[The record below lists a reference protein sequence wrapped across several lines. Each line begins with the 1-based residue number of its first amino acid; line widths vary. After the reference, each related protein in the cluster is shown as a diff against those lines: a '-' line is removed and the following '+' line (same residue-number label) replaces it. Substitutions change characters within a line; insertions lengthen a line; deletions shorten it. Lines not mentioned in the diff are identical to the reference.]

1 MNEENKVIE
10 FPAQETGSENSENKE
25 INPIDTAIHALAEVD
40 PGLFGEGGVESI
52 AALISLPEEQFHTI
66 RPIIELELEKS
77 LNNVGDKLILTQ
89 ALNANGSKAEDL
101 VEAFELISEQI
112 DTQMEGQMSKQ
123 KRDFLKHLMANICN
137 AISDTEGVAKKIV
150 RIPIELCHPDAKIPT
165 YANSTDA
172 GMDVYALEDITIKP
186 GETVLVKTGLKV
198 AIPVG
203 YEIQVRPKSGR
214 ALKTKMRVANSPGTI
229 DSGYRDEIGII
240 IDNIEPPI
248 KDITYDFVEHP
259 ENSMVAPT
267 IKITSILHGSDMF
280 ITKGEK
286 FAQLVLSEKPKA
298 AFYEVDSVSKIE
310 NDGRNGGF
318 GSTGL
323 K

>member
-1 MNEENKVIE
+1 MNEENKVVQFSI
-10 FPAQETGSENSENKE
+10 AKQETGSENTENKE
-25 INPIDTAIHALAEVD
+25 VNPIDSAIHALAEVD
-40 PGLFGEGGVESI
+40 PGLFGEGGIESI
-52 AALISLPEEQFHTI
+52 AAMLSLPEEQFQVL
-66 RPIIELELEKS
+66 RPIVEQELEKS

-101 VEAFELISEQI
+101 VEAFELIAEQI
-112 DTQMEGQMSKQ
+112 DTQMAAQMSKQ

-137 AISDTEGVAKKIV
+137 AISDTEGIAKKIV
-150 RIPIELCHPDAKIPT
+150 RIPIELCHSDAKIPT
-165 YANSTDA
+165 YANETDA
-172 GMDVYALEDITIKP
+172 GMDVYALEDITIHP

-248 KDITYDFVEHP
+248 KDITYTSELVDGKPVY
-259 ENSMVAPT
+259 T
-267 IKITSILHGSDMF
+267 ITSILHGSDMF

-310 NDGRNGGF
+310 NDGRKGGF

>member
-10 FPAQETGSENSENKE
+10 FPAQETGSENLENKE
-25 INPIDTAIHALAEVD
+25 VNPIDSAIHALAEVD
-40 PGLFGEGGVESI
+40 PGLFGEGGIESI
-52 AALISLPEEQFHTI
+52 AAMLSLPEEQFQVL
-66 RPIIELELEKS
+66 RPIVEQELEKS

-101 VEAFELISEQI
+101 VEAFELIAEQI
-112 DTQMEGQMSKQ
+112 DTQMGAEMSKQ

-137 AISDTEGVAKKIV
+137 AISDTEGIAKKIV

-165 YANSTDA
+165 YANATDA
-172 GMDVYALEDITIKP
+172 GMDVYALEDITIHP
-186 GETVLVKTGLKV
+186 GETKLVKTGLKV

-248 KDITYDFVEHP
+248 KDITYTSDLVDGKP
-259 ENSMVAPT
+259 VYT
-267 IKITSILHGSDMF
+267 ITSILHGNDMF

-298 AFYEVDSVSKIE
+298 AFYQVDSVSKIE

>member
-10 FPAQETGSENSENKE
+10 FPAQETGSKNLEE
-25 INPIDTAIHALAEVD
+25 NPIDTAIHALAEVD
-40 PGLFGEGGVESI
+40 PGLFGDGGMESI
-52 AALISLPEEQFHTI
+52 AAMLSLPEEQFQAL
-66 RPIIELELEKS
+66 RPIVEQELEKS

-112 DTQMEGQMSKQ
+112 DTQMKGQMSKQ
-123 KRDFLKHLMANICN
+123 KRDFLKHMMANICN
-137 AISDTEGVAKKIV
+137 AISDTEGIAKKIV

-165 YANSTDA
+165 YANTTDA

-248 KDITYDFVEHP
+248 KDITYTSELVDGKPVY
-259 ENSMVAPT
+259 T
-267 IKITSILHGSDMF
+267 ITSILHGSDMF

-310 NDGRNGGF
+310 NDGRKGGF

>member
-10 FPAQETGSENSENKE
+10 FPAQETGSENLGE
-25 INPIDTAIHALAEVD
+25 NPIDTAIHALAEVD

-52 AALISLPEEQFHTI
+52 AAMLSLPEEQFQVL
-66 RPIIELELEKS
+66 RPIIEQELEKS

-101 VEAFELISEQI
+101 VEAFEVIAEQI
-112 DTQMEGQMSKQ
+112 DTQMEGQMSRQ

-137 AISDTEGVAKKIV
+137 AISDTEGIAKKIV

-165 YANSTDA
+165 YANETDA
-172 GMDVYALEDITIKP
+172 GMDVYALEDITIHP
-186 GETVLVKTGLKV
+186 GETVLVKTGLKM

-248 KDITYDFVEHP
+248 KDITYTSELVDGKPVY
-259 ENSMVAPT
+259 T
-267 IKITSILHGSDMF
+267 ITSILHGSDMF

>member
-1 MNEENKVIE
+1 MSEENKVIE
-10 FPAQETGSENSENKE
+10 FPAQETGSENLEK
-25 INPIDTAIHALAEVD
+25 NPIDTAIHALAEVD
-40 PGLFGEGGVESI
+40 PGFFGGDGYESI
-52 AALISLPEEQFHTI
+52 AALLSLPEEQFQTI

-123 KRDFLKHLMANICN
+123 KREFLKHLMANICN
-137 AISDTEGVAKKIV
+137 AISDTEGIAKKIV

-165 YANSTDA
+165 YANETDA

-229 DSGYRDEIGII
+229 DSGYRDEIGVI

-248 KDITYDFVEHP
+248 KDITYEMDMNDGVP
-259 ENSMVAPT
+259 D
-267 IKITSILHGSDMF
+267 IRITSILHGSAMH

-310 NDGRNGGF
+310 NDGRAGGF

>member
-1 MNEENKVIE
+1 MVQFSIAK
-10 FPAQETGSENSENKE
+10 QETGSENTENKE
-25 INPIDTAIHALAEVD
+25 VNPIDSAIHALAEVD
-40 PGLFGEGGVESI
+40 PGLFGEGGIESI
-52 AALISLPEEQFHTI
+52 AAMLSLPEEQFQVL
-66 RPIIELELEKS
+66 RPIVEQELEKS

-101 VEAFELISEQI
+101 VEAFELIAEQI
-112 DTQMEGQMSKQ
+112 DTQMAAQMSKQ

-137 AISDTEGVAKKIV
+137 AISDTEGIAKKIV
-150 RIPIELCHPDAKIPT
+150 RIPIELCHSDAKIPT
-165 YANSTDA
+165 YANETDA
-172 GMDVYALEDITIKP
+172 GMDVYALEDITIHP

-248 KDITYDFVEHP
+248 KDITYTSELVDGKPVY
-259 ENSMVAPT
+259 T
-267 IKITSILHGSDMF
+267 ITSILHGSDMF

-310 NDGRNGGF
+310 NDGRKGGF

>member
-10 FPAQETGSENSENKE
+10 FPTQETGSENLGE
-25 INPIDTAIHALAEVD
+25 NPIDTAIHALAEVD

-52 AALISLPEEQFHTI
+52 AALISLPEEQFQTI
-66 RPIIELELEKS
+66 RPIIEMELEKS

-137 AISDTEGVAKKIV
+137 AISDTEGIAKKIV

-172 GMDVYALEDITIKP
+172 GMDVYALEDITIHP

-248 KDITYDFVEHP
+248 KDITYEMDMNDGVP
-259 ENSMVAPT
+259 D
-267 IKITSILHGSDMF
+267 IRITSILHGSDMF

-310 NDGRNGGF
+310 NDGRSGGF

>member
-1 MNEENKVIE
+1 M
-10 FPAQETGSENSENKE
+10 
-25 INPIDTAIHALAEVD
+25 HALAEID

-52 AALISLPEEQFHTI
+52 VALLSLPEEQFQAI
-66 RPIIELELEKS
+66 RPIIEMELEKS

-89 ALNANGSKAEDL
+89 ALNANGNKAEDL

-137 AISDTEGVAKKIV
+137 AISDTEGIAKKIV

-165 YANSTDA
+165 YANATDA
-172 GMDVYALEDITIKP
+172 GMDVYALEDITINP

-229 DSGYRDEIGII
+229 DSGYRDEIGVI

-248 KDITYDFVEHP
+248 KDITYTSELVNGKP
-259 ENSMVAPT
+259 IYT
-267 IKITSILHGSDMF
+267 ITSILHGSAMH
-280 ITKGEK
+280 ISKGEK

-298 AFYEVDSVSKIE
+298 AFYEVETVSAIK
-310 NDGRNGGF
+310 NDGRVGGF

>member
-10 FPAQETGSENSENKE
+10 FPAQETGSENLENKE
-25 INPIDTAIHALAEVD
+25 VNPIDSAIHALAEVD
-40 PGLFGEGGVESI
+40 PGLFGEGGVEAI
-52 AALISLPEEQFHTI
+52 GAMLALPEEQFQVL
-66 RPIIELELEKS
+66 RPIIEQELEKS

-89 ALNANGSKAEDL
+89 ALNAQGSKAEDL
-101 VEAFELISEQI
+101 VEAFEVIAEQI
-112 DTQMEGQMSKQ
+112 DTQMGAELSKQ

-137 AISDTEGVAKKIV
+137 AISDTEGIAKKIV

-165 YANSTDA
+165 YANATDA
-172 GMDVYALEDITIKP
+172 GMDVYALEDIIIHP

-248 KDITYDFVEHP
+248 KDITYTSELVDDKPVY
-259 ENSMVAPT
+259 T
-267 IKITSILHGSDMF
+267 ITSILHGSDMF

-298 AFYEVDSVSKIE
+298 VFYEVDSVSKIE

>member
-1 MNEENKVIE
+1 MNEENNVIQ
-10 FPAQETGSENSENKE
+10 FSTAKQETGSENTENKE
-25 INPIDTAIHALAEVD
+25 VNPIDSAIHALAEVD
-40 PGLFGEGGVESI
+40 PGLFGEGGIESI
-52 AALISLPEEQFHTI
+52 AAMLSLPEEQFQVL
-66 RPIIELELEKS
+66 RPILEQELEKS

-101 VEAFELISEQI
+101 VEAFEIITEQI
-112 DTQMEGQMSKQ
+112 DTQMASEMSKQ

-137 AISDTEGVAKKIV
+137 AISDTEGIAKKIV

-165 YANSTDA
+165 YANATDA
-172 GMDVYALEDITIKP
+172 GMDVYALEDITIHP

-248 KDITYDFVEHP
+248 KDITYTSDLVDGKP
-259 ENSMVAPT
+259 VYT
-267 IKITSILHGSDMF
+267 ITSILHGSDMF

-286 FAQLVLSEKPKA
+286 FAQLVLNEVPKV

-310 NDGRNGGF
+310 NDGRKGGF

>member
-1 MNEENKVIE
+1 M
-10 FPAQETGSENSENKE
+10 
-25 INPIDTAIHALAEVD
+25 L
-40 PGLFGEGGVESI
+40 
-52 AALISLPEEQFHTI
+52 SLPEEQFQVL
-66 RPIIELELEKS
+66 RPIIEQELEKS

-101 VEAFELISEQI
+101 VEAFEVIAEQI
-112 DTQMEGQMSKQ
+112 DTQMEGQMSRQ

-137 AISDTEGVAKKIV
+137 AISDTEGIAKKIV

-165 YANSTDA
+165 YANATDA
-172 GMDVYALEDITIKP
+172 GMDVYALEDITIHP

-229 DSGYRDEIGII
+229 DSGYRDEIGVI
-240 IDNIEPPI
+240 IDNIEPFI
-248 KDITYDFVEHP
+248 KSAEMDEDGRLYNVQYG
-259 ENSMVAPT
+259 SSYT
-267 IKITSILHGSDMF
+267 IG
-280 ITKGEK
+280 KGEK
-286 FAQLVLSEKPKA
+286 FAQLVLCEVPKA
-298 AFYEVDSVSKIE
+298 AFYEVKNVCAIE
-310 NDGRNGGF
+310 NDGRMGGF
-318 GSTGL
+318 GSSGL

>member
-1 MNEENKVIE
+1 MEQKGKVIKL
-10 FPAQETGSENSENKE
+10 ATQENGLK
-25 INPIDTAIHALAEVD
+25 NPSSKNPLEDAIHAIAEID
-40 PGLFGEGGVESI
+40 PKLFNNGDAMESI
-52 AALISLPEEQFHTI
+52 GSLLSLPEEQFKVL
-66 RPIIELELEKS
+66 RPIIEQNLEKS

-89 ALNANGSKAEDL
+89 ALNANGNRAEDL
-101 VEAFELISEQI
+101 IEAFEVISEQI
-112 DTQMEGQMSKQ
+112 ENQMKDTLSEQ
-123 KRDFLKHLMANICN
+123 KRDFLKHLMAIVCN
-137 AISDTEGVAKKIV
+137 AISDTEGIAKKII
-150 RIPIELCHPDAKIPT
+150 RIPIELCHLDAKIPT
-165 YANSTDA
+165 YANATDA
-172 GMDVYALEDITIKP
+172 GMDVYALEDITINP

-229 DSGYRDEIGII
+229 DSGYRDEIGVI

-248 KDITYDFVEHP
+248 KDITYTSELVDGKPVY
-259 ENSMVAPT
+259 T
-267 IKITSILHGSDMF
+267 ITSVLHGSSMH
-280 ITKGEK
+280 ISKGEK

-310 NDGRNGGF
+310 NDGRKGGF

>member
-10 FPAQETGSENSENKE
+10 FPAQETGSENLGE
-25 INPIDTAIHALAEVD
+25 NPIDTAIHALAEVD

-52 AALISLPEEQFHTI
+52 AALISLPEEQFQTI
-66 RPIIELELEKS
+66 RPIIEMELEKS

-101 VEAFELISEQI
+101 VEAFELIAEQI

-137 AISDTEGVAKKIV
+137 AISDTEGIAKKIV

-165 YANSTDA
+165 YANATDA
-172 GMDVYALEDITIKP
+172 GMDVYALEDITIHP

-229 DSGYRDEIGII
+229 DSGYRDEIGVI
-240 IDNIEPPI
+240 IDNIEPAI
-248 KDITYDFVEHP
+248 KDITYEMDMNDGVP
-259 ENSMVAPT
+259 D
-267 IKITSILHGSDMF
+267 IRITSILHGSAMH
-280 ITKGEK
+280 ISKGEK

-298 AFYEVDSVSKIE
+298 AFFEVETVSAIE
-310 NDGRNGGF
+310 NDGRAGGF

-323 K
+323 V